1 MQNADKTTN
10 IVIAA
15 LGGEGGGTLASWIE
29 HIAYNAG
36 WHAQT
41 TSIAGVAQRTG
52 ATIYYIELFPGRESG
67 KVPIMSM
74 FPASGDIDIAISSEI
89 AEAGRLIQR
98 GFCSKDRTTLI
109 ASDHHVFGITEK
121 VILGDGRA
129 DTQEIA
135 AVAAQ
140 QCKKLVSYDMRD
152 LAERHNTV
160 ISATLLGALA
170 GSKALPFN
178 KADYH
183 AVISASG
190 KMVEN
195 NTAAFNASY
204 NKAAAPSLV
213 VEKIIDKTDIAK
225 PSAQK
230 IEVEA
235 APKQA
240 VNQSDFSLP
249 KATTANGEKLLSKIK
264 NGFPASC
271 HEFITL
277 GVEKLLDYQD
287 YKYAV
292 QYLEELAKIVELD
305 SGENEHE
312 LTRETARHLALWMSF
327 EDTAR
332 VAQIKTRAAR
342 VDKIRTEVKADQE
355 QIYHLTEFFAPR
367 LEEICQPLPA
377 GIAKAIIASP
387 LCRKLLSPLT
397 KGKRLRTD
405 TILTFSL
412 LRLMAFTRK
421 WRRKQY
427 TYQHEHQQITLWLAQ
442 IKHYANNDIASAIEI
457 AKSARI
463 VKGYGK
469 TRERGSEQID
479 KILSA
484 CAKNTLDSNQISQ
497 LVNEALS
504 DEMGETFES
513 ALAKIS

>member
-1 MQNADKTTN
+1 MQATDKTTN

-29 HIAYNAG
+29 EIAYLAG

-52 ATIYYIELFPGRESG
+52 ATIYYIELLPGRDSV
-67 KVPIMSM
+67 KTPVMSM

-109 ASDHHVFGITEK
+109 ASNHHVFGITEK
-121 VILGDGRA
+121 VSLGDGRV
-129 DTQEIA
+129 DTQQIA
-135 AVAAQ
+135 EVAAQ

-152 LAERHNTV
+152 LAEQHNTV

-170 GSKALPFN
+170 GSKALPFA
-178 KADYH
+178 KADYQT
-183 AVISASG
+183 VISASG

-195 NTAAFNASY
+195 NIGAFNASY
-204 NKAAAPSLV
+204 NKAIAPSLV
-213 VEKIIDKTDIAK
+213 VEKAV
-225 PSAQK
+225 
-230 IEVEA
+230 VE
-235 APKQA
+235 
-240 VNQSDFSLP
+240 
-249 KATTANGEKLLSKIK
+249 KATTAAVVKKALEEQTKASFSMPKPSTEHGAKLLSRI
-264 NGFPASC
+264 NDDFPTSC

-287 YKYAV
+287 YDYAV
-292 QYLEELAKIVELD
+292 QYLDELEKITSVD
-305 SGENEHE
+305 SGQDQHS
-312 LTRETARHLALWMSF
+312 LSRETARHLALWMSF

-332 VAQIKTRAAR
+332 VAQIKTRGAR
-342 VDKIRTEVKADQE
+342 QEKIRNEVKADEE
-355 QIYHLTEFFAPR
+355 QIFHVTEFFAPR
-367 LEEICQPLPA
+367 LEELCQPLPA
-377 GIAKAIIASP
+377 GMARAIMSSSW
-387 LCRKLLSPLT
+387 CRKLAAPLT

-405 TILTFSL
+405 TILSFTL

-427 TYQHEHQQITLWLAQ
+427 TYQHEHQQIQLWLEQ
-442 IKHYANNDIASAIEI
+442 IKHYAKNDLSAAVEI

-469 TRERGSEQID
+469 TRERGSEQIE
-479 KILSA
+479 KILHA
-484 CAKNTLDSNQISQ
+484 CGKQTLEAKQISE
-497 LVNEALS
+497 LVNEALN
-504 DEMGETFES
+504 DESGDAFGP
-513 ALAKIS
+513 ALAAIS